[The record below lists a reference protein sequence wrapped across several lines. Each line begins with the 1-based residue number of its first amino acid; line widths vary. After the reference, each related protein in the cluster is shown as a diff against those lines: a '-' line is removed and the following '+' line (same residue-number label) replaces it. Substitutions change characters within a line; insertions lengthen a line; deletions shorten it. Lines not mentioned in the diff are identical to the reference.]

1 MVKFR
6 NGPFKEGIDNKV
18 FIIPAIIVVS
28 LIGVCH
34 CSVYCIQ
41 IGEQPAQERIIE
53 RGTTESQTNSK
64 RKGTKQEVQ
73 EEIG

>member
-28 LIGVCH
+28 LIVFI
-34 CSVYCIQ
+34 VYKLVSSLHKKELLKEERRKAKQ
-41 IGEQPAQERIIE
+41 IRKEKEQ
-53 RGTTESQTNSK
+53 SK
-64 RKGTKQEVQ
+64 KFKKK
-73 EEIG
+73 